1 MNEGISWTEAPQDG
15 RVLISYFSMTSNTKS
30 IAAYTAERSG
40 GDLYKFVLS
49 GASSDEDPDY
59 NKDERSI
66 RDDKVEECKI

>member
-1 MNEGISWTEAPQDG
+1 
-15 RVLISYFSMTSNTKS
+15 MTSNTKS

-49 GASSDEDPDY
+49 GAYSDEDPDY

>member
-1 MNEGISWTEAPQDG
+1 MREYPGQRRRKTGWFLYYI
-15 RVLISYFSMTSNTKS
+15 FSMTGNTKS

-49 GASSDEDPDY
+49 GSYSDEDPDY